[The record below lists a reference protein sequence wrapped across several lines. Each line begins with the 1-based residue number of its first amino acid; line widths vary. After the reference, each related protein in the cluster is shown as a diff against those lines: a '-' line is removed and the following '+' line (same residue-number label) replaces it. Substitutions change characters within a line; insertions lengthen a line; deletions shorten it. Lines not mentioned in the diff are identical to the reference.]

1 MSRSAA
7 LLDLATRLALF
18 VLASV
23 ATLAIVGA
31 LVAIPGDVARTL
43 AGLEERVE
51 PPVEPQRSERQMDMQ
66 GDSANG
72 MPASAGM
79 TGGEQ
84 ASAGMTA
91 RQPPPSSD
99 ERIAGWLEVI
109 AWALIANAALFAL
122 FGAALLR
129 RP

>member
-7 LLDLATRLALF
+7 LLDLATRVALF

-43 AGLEERVE
+43 AGLEERSE
-51 PPVEPQRSERQMDMQ
+51 PPVEPQLSERQMDTQ
-66 GDSANG
+66 GDSANE

-84 ASAGMTA
+84 SAAGRTT

-99 ERIAGWLEVI
+99 ERIARWLEVI

-129 RP
+129 RR